1 MADKFKMD
9 VKIAGGDSFEK
20 LARTFTPAK
29 RRQALRPGARIIL
42 NEIRQTAP
50 VGTRNHA
57 YYSPAKKNSKAA
69 NGEGKKLREFKPGN
83 LKRSFAILNLRK
95 SKDLF
100 VGPRT
105 GKKSPFD
112 GYYAHLVEFGTS
124 KMAAQPFI
132 RPAVAAKREAA
143 MKANVEMAWRIIN
156 NEVKSLTRRS
166 R

>member
-1 MADKFKMD
+1 MADRIKLD
-9 VKIAGGDSFEK
+9 VQLSGTNSFDK

-42 NEIRQTAP
+42 QEIRATAP
-50 VGTRNHA
+50 VGTRRHA
-57 YYSPAKKNSKAA
+57 YYSPAKKNTKAG
-69 NGEGKKLREFKPGN
+69 NGKGKKLREFRPGN

-95 SKDLF
+95 SRDLF

-132 RPAVAAKREAA
+132 RPAVAARREAA
-143 MKANVEMAWRIIN
+143 QRANVEMALRIIN
-156 NEVKSLTRRS
+156 GEIRKLNRRA